1 MIEVKNVTKK
11 YGNFVAVDNISFTVK
26 DGEVVGFLGPNG
38 AGKSTTMNMITGFIE
53 PTDGSIIVNGFDVQ
67 KKGINA
73 KKQIGYMPEGVPL
86 YTELTVKEFVTY
98 MAELKR
104 VKKKERK
111 EKVQKALTETGLKDV
126 EKKLI
131 RNLSRGYKQ
140 RVSLAGALVGD
151 PEVII
156 LDEPT
161 VGLDPKQIT
170 EIRKLIKD
178 LGKNHTVILSSHILS
193 EVSQICERVI
203 IINKGKLIAIDTPE
217 NLEKKTEE
225 KNVILL
231 TVEDSK
237 DNMSKLK
244 KDIPEMLDCKLI
256 KDNEDG
262 TKQYMIESNANVDLR
277 KQLFDILPKK
287 EITIFELK
295 KAEKSLEDAFI
306 TLIDKNTVNEDKKQ
320 EKAPEKEKSKKK
332 DKEEKKSKENKE
344 KKGGKK

>member
-1 MIEVKNVTKK
+1 M
-11 YGNFVAVDNISFTVK
+11 
-26 DGEVVGFLGPNG
+26 
-38 AGKSTTMNMITGFIE
+38 
-53 PTDGSIIVNGFDVQ
+53 Q
-67 KKGINA
+67 
-73 KKQIGYMPEGVPL
+73 
-86 YTELTVKEFVTY
+86 
-98 MAELKR
+98 
-104 VKKKERK
+104 
-111 EKVQKALTETGLKDV
+111 
-126 EKKLI
+126 
-131 RNLSRGYKQ
+131 
-140 RVSLAGALVGD
+140 
-151 PEVII
+151 
-156 LDEPT
+156 
-161 VGLDPKQIT
+161 
-170 EIRKLIKD
+170 
-178 LGKNHTVILSSHILS
+178 
-193 EVSQICERVI
+193 
-203 IINKGKLIAIDTPE
+203 IDTPE

-306 TLIDKNTVNEDKKQ
+306 TLIDKNTINEDKKQ
-320 EKAPEKEKSKKK
+320 EKAPEKKRAKRK